1 MKQKKSKFQKS
12 DQKFQNLREKI
23 SNTFVDHDFYEIV
36 DQFPL
41 FAGLHTIGNK
51 LFTYE
56 LIKSTLDIPGHI
68 VEFGCWKGSN
78 LVYMA
83 KLLELMAPHS
93 SKKVFG
99 FDNFTGLPKPTE
111 VDGKFAEKSTGK
123 YSGDKDKLLACIEAF
138 ELDGNVELII
148 GDATETIPNFVSQ
161 NKEFLVSFAYLDFD
175 LYEGTAAALELLED
189 CLSIGGIIAFDEALD
204 TRWPGETLALKEFLK
219 NSKNQYKPM
228 MNKLSRQPTF
238 ALQRLS

>member
-1 MKQKKSKFQKS
+1 MVSNVLIQKMRKNMNQNKSKFQKS
-12 DQKFQNLREKI
+12 DQKFQNLRKKI

-93 SKKVFG
+93 SKKVF
-99 FDNFTGLPKPTE
+99 D
-111 VDGKFAEKSTGK
+111 SII
-123 YSGDKDKLLACIEAF
+123 LL
-138 ELDGNVELII
+138 
-148 GDATETIPNFVSQ
+148 
-161 NKEFLVSFAYLDFD
+161 
-175 LYEGTAAALELLED
+175 D
-189 CLSIGGIIAFDEALD
+189 CLSQQKSMANLLRNRQEDIAV
-204 TRWPGETLALKEFLK
+204 TRT
-219 NSKNQYKPM
+219 NS
-228 MNKLSRQPTF
+228 
-238 ALQRLS
+238 